1 MQGPLR
7 EDRAS
12 ISTKSSDTDLYKMQ
26 EPLIK
31 DLTNSTRSYHKDSD
45 ISSGSSQHGLK
56 VLYKT
61 LAKIFIYFRPPGLH
75 QETHARSSYKDL
87 QEIRLPYRDLR
98 KAAKI
103 ITTPQWEGSDTCKVP
118 RGLRERSHNSHR
130 ATTRAIWHAQSHESC
145 AGTC

>member
-1 MQGPLR
+1 MPGPLRETRKPQDRNNGPAAAGEDLTQDLDTRTSQEHSCHTSSSMQGPLR

-61 LAKIFIYFRPPGLH
+61 LAKIFIY
-75 QETHARSSYKDL
+75 TDL
-87 QEIRLPYRDLR
+87 QDCTKKPMRDR
-98 KAAKI
+98 
-103 ITTPQWEGSDTCKVP
+103 
-118 RGLRERSHNSHR
+118 H
-130 ATTRAIWHAQSHESC
+130 TR
-145 AGTC
+145 TFKK